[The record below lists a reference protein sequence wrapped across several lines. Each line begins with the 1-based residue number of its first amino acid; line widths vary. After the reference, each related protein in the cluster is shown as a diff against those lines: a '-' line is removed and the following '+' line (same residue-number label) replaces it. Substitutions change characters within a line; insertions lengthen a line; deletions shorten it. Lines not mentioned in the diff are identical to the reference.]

1 MMDRELTTLR
11 KAVLCAGA
19 EALRLAQIGFETHTK
34 SDRSPVTSADL
45 AVNSILRAHLSEAF
59 PEDGWLSEE
68 SQDSPDRLEK
78 RRVWIVDPIDG
89 TRAFVRGLSEYC
101 ISVALVDQGRPVVC
115 AVFNPATGE
124 WFSAIHR
131 RGMTIETV
139 LDQKRRQFEPAERPV
154 VLVNPW
160 ELSTGRLRS
169 LESHV
174 RCRPIGS
181 IAYALALVA
190 AGQADAAIMLEGG
203 NEWDI
208 AAGVLLVLESG
219 GRASNAS
226 GHQPVFNQPN
236 PRQQGAVALSRTLEP
251 GLLDLLEKTV
261 MDSR

>member
-1 MMDRELTTLR
+1 
-11 KAVLCAGA
+11 
-19 EALRLAQIGFETHTK
+19 
-34 SDRSPVTSADL
+34 
-45 AVNSILRAHLSEAF
+45 
-59 PEDGWLSEE
+59 
-68 SQDSPDRLEK
+68 
-78 RRVWIVDPIDG
+78 
-89 TRAFVRGLSEYC
+89 
-101 ISVALVDQGRPVVC
+101 
-115 AVFNPATGE
+115 
-124 WFSAIHR
+124 
-131 RGMTIETV
+131 MTIETV